1 VIAVPSPPWG
11 EGQGEG
17 RAKVT
22 KIYTKTGDKGTTQL
36 LSVGRVPKNHLRLQ
50 AYGEI
55 DELNS
60 VIGLARAQ
68 GLSPPLD
75 PWLLGI
81 QNTLFVLSSEIAV
94 PKPDEINMPIPKLQ
108 ASDTAELEKMIDELD
123 GSLDPLKNFILPG
136 GTPGAAQLHVARTV
150 CRRAERALQTLHQSE
165 TLSPDALTYI
175 NRLSDLLFTM
185 ARFENRKRGV
195 SDTAWSSR

>member
-1 VIAVPSPPWG
+1 M
-11 EGQGEG
+11 
-17 RAKVT
+17 

-60 VIGLARAQ
+60 VVGLARAI

-75 PWLLGI
+75 EWLLGI

-94 PKPDEINMPIPKLQ
+94 PKPEEINMPIPKVH
-108 ASDTAELEKMIDELD
+108 ASDTAELEKMIDQLD
-123 GSLDPLKNFILPG
+123 GELEALKTFILPG
-136 GTPGAAQLHVARTV
+136 GTTGAAQLHVARTV

-165 TLSPDALTYI
+165 PLSADALIYI
-175 NRLSDLLFTM
+175 NRLSDVLFTM
-185 ARFENRKRGV
+185 ARYENKKRGV
-195 SDTAWSSR
+195 GDVAWTSR